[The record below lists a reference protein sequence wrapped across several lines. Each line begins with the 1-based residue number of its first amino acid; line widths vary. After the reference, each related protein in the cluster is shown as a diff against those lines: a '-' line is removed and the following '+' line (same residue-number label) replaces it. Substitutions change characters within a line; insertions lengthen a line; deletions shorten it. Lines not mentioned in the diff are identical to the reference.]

1 MRVKEISVTY
11 GRKVQVV
18 QFEPAHIEITVFA
31 DLDDGENEAEAAEL
45 LRQMARNQVVAEVA
59 RLSPELAKKL
69 NGKLDGLPMGIN
81 MSNYDEALNKKR
93 QLLSE
98 RDQLDK
104 RIESLEEAIHDFGE
118 SMRDESPHDF
128 FSNYPDNN

>member
-1 MRVKEISVTY
+1 MQVKTISATY
-11 GRKVQVV
+11 GRKVNMGNY
-18 QFEPAHIEITVFA
+18 ESAHIEVSIWA

-45 LRQMARNQVVAEVA
+45 LRQMARHQVVAEVA

-69 NGKLDGLPMGIN
+69 NGKLDGLPMGVN
-81 MSNYDEALNKKR
+81 MSNYDEALNQKR

-104 RIESLEEAIHDFGE
+104 RIESLEEAMHDFGE
-118 SMRDESPHDF
+118 SMRDEDPHDF
-128 FSNYPDNN
+128 FSNYPDND